1 MLSVRRAVAGKGLGP
16 TVKTVKIK
24 GKSLIAAVLLC
35 VLTCTSF
42 SSATVH
48 AAVPNP
54 GPQDGQAGLQG
65 KVQTPA
71 PTQAPTIGTPSN
83 GQTFDKMPIGVNGL
97 CKNDLLVK
105 VFANNIFVGSAICK
119 AGSYSMQVTLLDG
132 RNDLVARQFD
142 ALDQPS
148 PDSNIITVTYSNN
161 QFANTGVPLV
171 TLTSPY
177 ARKGANP
184 GVEIVWPIV
193 INGGTAPYAISVD
206 WGDGSGTVLLSQ
218 TFAGTFDIKHTYKS
232 AGIYTVIIKATDKN
246 GLTAY
251 LQLVGQANGQATSP
265 GTTSG
270 GDKGVIVILKVLWIP
285 AALMIPLIL
294 LSFWL
299 GRRYELLALRR
310 KLDRQVE

>member
-1 MLSVRRAVAGKGLGP
+1 MKRLRIRVLAIMACAAL
-16 TVKTVKIK
+16 
-24 GKSLIAAVLLC
+24 LIAAHGGR
-35 VLTCTSF
+35 
-42 SSATVH
+42 AY
-48 AAVPNP
+48 AAIPDP
-54 GPQDGQAGLQG
+54 GPQNGQAGLQG

-71 PTQAPTIGTPSN
+71 PTQAPTIATPSN
-83 GQTFDKMPIGVNGL
+83 GQSFGKMPIAVNGL
-97 CKNDLLVK
+97 CKTDLLVK

-119 AGSYSMQVTLLDG
+119 GGSYTMQVTLLDG

-148 PDSNIITVTYSNN
+148 PDSNIVSVTYNN
-161 QFANTGVPLV
+161 SQFENTGVPSL

-193 INGGTAPYAISVD
+193 INGGTGPYAISVD
-206 WGDGSGTVLLSQ
+206 WGDGKGQDLLSQ
-218 TFAGTFDIKHTYKS
+218 PFAGTFNIKHTYQS

-251 LQLVGQANGQATSP
+251 LQLVGQANGQA
-265 GTTSG
+265 SG
-270 GDKGVIVILKVLWIP
+270 SGSSSSGNNGVIVILKVLWIP
-285 AALMIPLIL
+285 AALMIPLII

-310 KLDRQVE
+310 KLDRQVD

>member
-1 MLSVRRAVAGKGLGP
+1 VSKHIWKRFAALLVCAVVCLALFGTRP
-16 TVKTVKIK
+16 AY
-24 GKSLIAAVLLC
+24 AAL
-35 VLTCTSF
+35 
-42 SSATVH
+42 
-48 AAVPNP
+48 PNP

-71 PTQAPTIGTPSN
+71 PSSAPTIGTPSN
-83 GQTFDKMPIGVNGL
+83 GQSFGKMPITVNGL
-97 CKNDLLVK
+97 CKTDLLVK
-105 VFANNIFVGSAICK
+105 VFANNIFVGSAICTS
-119 AGSYSMQVTLLDG
+119 GSYTMQVTLLDG

-148 PDSNIITVTYSNN
+148 PDSNIVTVTYTNS
-161 QFANTGVPLV
+161 QFESTGIPLLS
-171 TLTSPY
+171 LTSPY

-193 INGGTAPYAISVD
+193 INGGTGPYAVSVD
-206 WGDGSGTVLLSQ
+206 WGDGKGQSLISQ
-218 TFAGTFDIKHTYKS
+218 PFAGTFNITHTYQS

-251 LQLVGQANGQATSP
+251 LQLVGQANGQA
-265 GTTSG
+265 SG
-270 GDKGVIVILKVLWIP
+270 AASSSDNSGVIVILKVLWIP
-285 AALMIPLIL
+285 AALMIPLII

-310 KLDRQVE
+310 KLERPAD